1 MEPVT
6 TVPHA
11 GQNRASDGSSEPHE
25 SHALRSC
32 VPHDEQNRATG
43 SFAAP
48 QAAQDGIGASLGPF
62 RRLRPMS
69 VPEKPSLDGLEAKWD
84 EWWEAAGT
92 YRFDRTKTRDEIYA
106 IDTPPPTASG
116 SLHIGHVMSYTH
128 TDLVARYRRM
138 RGDEVFYP
146 MGWDD
151 NGLPTERRVQN
162 YFGVRCDP
170 SLPFDPAFDVSR
182 LERPDDGPVA
192 VSRPNFIDLC
202 ARLTA
207 EDEKAFEALFR
218 RLGLSVDWTQT
229 YTTIGEI
236 SRRAS
241 QRAFLRLARM
251 GLAYTAEAP
260 TMWDVDFRTAVAQ
273 AEIED
278 REIQGTYQR
287 VAFDLDDGGG
297 RIEVETSRP
306 ELIPACVALVVNPDD
321 ERYARLVGKTVLTPV
336 FRVPVP
342 VVMHELADPEKG
354 TGAAQICTFGDVTD
368 VVWWRDLG
376 LPTRVVVRRDGTLA
390 AGRFG
395 EPGWDSREPEAAN
408 AAMAQLEGKAAKQA
422 RKQIV
427 ELLREGGWLVGEP
440 EPVQHVVKFYEKGDR
455 PLEVISSRQWFVK
468 TLEFKDA
475 LLERGRQISW
485 HPEFMGSR
493 YATWVEGLNQDWAV
507 SRQRYF
513 GVPFP
518 VWFPLDDAGEPV
530 YDAPLFPDEAT
541 LPVDPQDDVPP
552 GFTAGQR
559 SQPGGFVGDPDVMDT
574 WATSSLSPQ
583 IAARWEDD
591 PDLFERLFPMD
602 LRPQAHDIIR
612 TWLFYTVLRAH
623 LEHDS
628 LPWMNAAISG
638 FVLDP
643 DRKKMSK
650 SKGNVVVPTE
660 VFEKHSADA
669 VRYWAASA
677 RLGYD
682 AAIDD
687 QQMKVGRRLAIK
699 ILNASRFV
707 LSMDAAPGD
716 ITAPVDRSMLCSL
729 ASVVGAATE
738 ALDAYEHARA
748 LDVVE
753 RFFWGF
759 TDDYLELVKQ
769 RAYGT
774 HGPGAAGS
782 AIAALRTAMD
792 LLLRLFAPF
801 LPYVTEEVWSWW
813 REGSVHRAPWPTA
826 GEGADAAGPGAD
838 PAVYEVAAAVL
849 SAVRKE
855 KALAKVSLKTPVD
868 SVSVH
873 DTQDRLRL
881 LSQASADLREAGNI
895 RVIDQAEADTF
906 SVDTV
911 LAGPGSPAPGPST
924 PDQPESA

>member
-1 MEPVT
+1 MT
-6 TVPHA
+6 
-11 GQNRASDGSSEPHE
+11 
-25 SHALRSC
+25 
-32 VPHDEQNRATG
+32 
-43 SFAAP
+43 
-48 QAAQDGIGASLGPF
+48 
-62 RRLRPMS
+62 S

-92 YRFDRTKTRDEIYA
+92 YRFDRSKTREQIYA

-128 TDLVARYRRM
+128 TDLIARYRRM

-170 SLPFDPAFDVSR
+170 SLPNDPSFDVSA
-182 LERPDDGPVA
+182 LERPDDGTVA

-202 ARLTA
+202 ERLTA
-207 EDEKAFEALFR
+207 EDEKAFEMLFR
-218 RLGLSVDWTQT
+218 RLGLSVDWRQT
-229 YTTIGEI
+229 YTTIGEA

-241 QRAFLRLARM
+241 QRAFLRLVRR
-251 GLAYTAEAP
+251 GLAYTADAP

-278 REIQGTYQR
+278 REVAGTYHR
-287 VAFDLDDGGG
+287 VAFDLEDASG
-297 RIEVETSRP
+297 RIEIETSRP
-306 ELIPACVALVVNPDD
+306 EMIPACVALVVNPDD
-321 ERYARLVGKTVLTPV
+321 DRYAPLVGTTALTPV

-342 VVMHELADPEKG
+342 VVAHELADPEKG

-376 LPTRVVVRRDGTLA
+376 LPARVVIRRDGTLA

-395 EPGWDSREPEAAN
+395 EPGWGSRDPGAAN
-408 AAMAQLEGKAAKQA
+408 AAMGLLEGRSAKQA
-422 RKQIV
+422 RTEIV

-440 EPVQHVVKFYEKGDR
+440 QPVRHVVKFYEKGER

-468 TLEFKDA
+468 TLEFRDE

-485 HPEFMGSR
+485 HPEHMGSR
-493 YATWVEGLNQDWAV
+493 YASWVEGLNQDWAI

-518 VWFPLDDAGEPV
+518 VWFPLDDDGEPV
-530 YDAPLFPDEAT
+530 YDEPVLPDEAV
-541 LPVDPQDDVPP
+541 LPIDPQDDMPP
-552 GFTAGQR
+552 GYSAEQR
-559 SQPGGFVGDPDVMDT
+559 GEPGGFVGDPDVMDT
-574 WATSSLSPQ
+574 WATSSLTPQ

-628 LPWMNAAISG
+628 LPWTDAAISG

-650 SKGNVVVPTE
+650 SKGNVVVPTD
-660 VFEKHSADA
+660 VFEQHSSDA
-669 VRYWAASA
+669 VRYWGASA

-682 AAIDD
+682 AAFDE

-707 LSMDAAPGD
+707 LSMEAEPGPV
-716 ITAPVDRSMLCSL
+716 TEPVDRSMLRAL
-729 ASVVGAATE
+729 AVVVDEATA
-738 ALDAYEHARA
+738 ALDAYEHSKA

-769 RAYGT
+769 RAYGA
-774 HGPGAAGS
+774 HGSEPAATAVGALR
-782 AIAALRTAMD
+782 AALD
-792 LLLRLFAPF
+792 VLLRLFAPF

-813 REGSVHRAPWPTA
+813 REGSVHRAPWPTP
-826 GEGADAAGPGAD
+826 ADASTDGAD
-838 PAVYEVAAAVL
+838 PAIYEVAAAVL

-868 SVSVH
+868 TVSVR

-881 LSQASADLREAGNI
+881 LSQSSVDLREAGNI
-895 RVIDQAEADTF
+895 RAIEQAEADTF
-906 SVDTV
+906 SVETV
-911 LAGPGSPAPGPST
+911 LAIPESPAEGA
-924 PDQPESA
+924 SA

>member
-1 MEPVT
+1 
-6 TVPHA
+6 
-11 GQNRASDGSSEPHE
+11 
-25 SHALRSC
+25 
-32 VPHDEQNRATG
+32 
-43 SFAAP
+43 
-48 QAAQDGIGASLGPF
+48 
-62 RRLRPMS
+62 MS
-69 VPEKPSLDGLEAKWD
+69 MPEKPSLDGLEAKWD
-84 EWWEAAGT
+84 EWWEVAGT
-92 YRFDRTKTRDEIYA
+92 YHFDRSKDRDQVYA

-170 SLPFDPAFDVSR
+170 TLPYDPNFDVPS
-182 LERPDDGPVA
+182 LERPDETPVP
-192 VSRPNFIDLC
+192 VSRGNFIELC
-202 ARLTA
+202 ERLTA
-207 EDEKAFEALFR
+207 EDEQAFEALFR
-218 RLGLSVDWTQT
+218 RLGLSVDWRQT
-229 YTTIGEI
+229 YTTIGEG

-241 QRAFLRLARM
+241 QRAFLRLVRR

-278 REIQGTYQR
+278 REVSGMYHR
-287 VAFDLDDGGG
+287 VAFDLEDADG
-297 RIEVETSRP
+297 RIEIETSRP
-306 ELIPACVALVVNPDD
+306 ELIPACVALVVNPAD
-321 ERYARLVGKTVLTPV
+321 ERYAPLVGTTALTPV

-342 VVMHELADPEKG
+342 VVAHELADPEKG

-376 LPTRVVVRRDGTLA
+376 LPARVIVRRDGTLA

-395 EPGWDSREPEAAN
+395 EPGWESRDPSAAS
-408 AAMAQLEGKAAKQA
+408 AAMAQLEGKGAKQA

-427 ELLREGGWLVGEP
+427 ELLRDGGWLVREP

-475 LLERGRQISW
+475 LLERGRQIAW
-485 HPEFMGSR
+485 HPSFMGSR
-493 YATWVEGLNQDWAV
+493 YADWVEGLNQDWAL

-518 VWFPLDDAGEPV
+518 VWFPLDGSGEPV
-530 YDAPLFPDEAT
+530 YDEPILPDEAA
-541 LPVDPQDDVPP
+541 LPVDPQDDVP
-552 GFTAGQR
+552 AGYEAAQR
-559 SQPGGFVGDPDVMDT
+559 GEPGGFVGDPDVMDT
-574 WATSSLSPQ
+574 WATSSLTPQ
-583 IAARWEDD
+583 IASGWEDD
-591 PDLFERLFPMD
+591 PDLFARLFPMD

-628 LPWMNAAISG
+628 VPWTNAAISG

-660 VFEKHSADA
+660 VFERHSSDA

-707 LSMDAAPGD
+707 LSMEAPAGAV
-716 ITAPVDRSMLCSL
+716 TEPVDCAMLETL
-729 ASVVGAATE
+729 GDVVDETTA
-738 ALDAYEHARA
+738 ALDAYEHSKA

-769 RAYGT
+769 RAYGA
-774 HGPGAAGS
+774 HGEAKAGS
-782 AIAALRTAMD
+782 AVGALRATLD
-792 LLLRLFAPF
+792 VLVRLFAPF
-801 LPYVTEEVWSWW
+801 VPYVTEEVWSWW
-813 REGSVHRAPWPTA
+813 REGSVHVAAWPTREDA
-826 GEGADAAGPGAD
+826 VEAAGIEAD

-849 SAVRKE
+849 TAVRKE

-868 SVSVH
+868 SVTVH

-881 LSQASADLREAGNI
+881 LSQASFDLREAGNI
-895 RVIDQAEADTF
+895 RAIEQEEADAF
-906 SVDTV
+906 SVETV
-911 LAGPGSPAPGPST
+911 LAPQEQPAGDAPAA
-924 PDQPESA
+924 DRA